1 VRDLAENPAVAVTA
15 RMTTE
20 AKQNQYYWNSHGPK
34 DLLTWIV
41 EENSKRGP
49 LHDQRAEA
57 LQIRSSMN
65 TPTIGAPCR

>member
-1 VRDLAENPAVAVTA
+1 
-15 RMTTE
+15 MSTE
-20 AKQNQYYWNSHGPK
+20 TKQNQYYLELSRSEGLV
-34 DLLTWIV
+34 DMDR